1 MGLGIGNQ
9 VGVVEGFGIL
19 AMASVCPILTVLL
32 VGLQVSRAQVSAL
45 RESST
50 NSEKEGVVQS

>member
-32 VGLQVSRAQVSAL
+32 VGLRVIRAQKAALKESAADA
-45 RESST
+45 
-50 NSEKEGVVQS
+50 EKEGVLG